1 MWSEFMCK
9 MRLLTPCSWIGGK
22 INWNDAFK
30 STWVNRDR
38 FFFSAF
44 LAQSHL
50 PSYLSVL
57 SLDTTFSN
65 NPFLAPGVCLRLW
78 NKWEVLLAASDGRDR
93 KEEGWLVQSSRFFQ
107 TSTLSTATP
116 WHETSRP
123 SGCTRKV
130 HESYQSESLRSGIK
144 IEAR

>member
-1 MWSEFMCK
+1 ME
-9 MRLLTPCSWIGGK
+9 RLIEMMLLKAPE
-22 INWNDAFK
+22 
-30 STWVNRDR
+30 STGTD

-93 KEEGWLVQSSRFFQ
+93 KEEG
-107 TSTLSTATP
+107 
-116 WHETSRP
+116 
-123 SGCTRKV
+123 
-130 HESYQSESLRSGIK
+130 
-144 IEAR
+144 